1 MPIVRPFRALLYDPA
16 VVGPIESVV
25 APPYD
30 VIGRDEQNRLYEASP
45 YNVVR
50 LDLARDSDRYGAA
63 SNTFAQWRARGA
75 LAHDPQPAF
84 YVYAQ
89 RHRLKSGEQ
98 HERFGFFCRLHL
110 EEFAS
115 GKVLPHEKTLASAKA
130 DRLALQ
136 RACRANLSS
145 IFGLYTAPGFS
156 LAEAARDALR
166 AAPWTDFT
174 DAAGVRHRLWRM
186 TDDADR
192 ETLERLLADRS
203 VYIADGHHRYETAL
217 RYRDEM
223 RAETGR
229 EGGEEPFDGAQDR
242 PFDYVLAYLVN
253 MDEPGLVVL
262 PTHRMLRELAIPSA
276 DFVERLRACF
286 EIEEIARDRG
296 ADALFERLQSRPGE
310 RRIGLVLRGGAGWF
324 VLAARDGDNDPRLDG
339 STALRRLDVT
349 LLHGLVLEGPRSI
362 LRLDAHH
369 EAEAGRLVYTK
380 DGDEAV
386 ARVASGEFAASFLLN
401 ATRVDEVRAVS
412 EAGETMPEKSTYFY
426 PKIATGLV
434 FNSLE
439 Q

>member
-1 MPIVRPFRALLYDPA
+1 MAIVRPFRGLLYDPTVA
-16 VVGPIESVV
+16 GSLASLV

-30 VIGRDEQNRLYEASP
+30 VIGREEQERLYDASP

-50 LDLARDSDRYGAA
+50 LDLARESDRYA
-63 SNTFAQWRARGA
+63 SASRTFAEWRARGI
-75 LAHDPQPAF
+75 LARDRDPAF

-89 RHRLKSGEQ
+89 NHRSKSGEE
-98 HERFGFFCRLHL
+98 HERFGFFARLRL

-145 IFGLYTAPGFS
+145 IFGLYSARGFS
-156 LAEAARDALR
+156 LRASAAETVASDPLA
-166 AAPWTDFT
+166 DFADT
-174 DAAGVRHRLWRM
+174 AGIRHRMWRL
-186 TDDADR
+186 TRPSAVH
-192 ETLERLLADRS
+192 ELERRLEDRT

-223 RAETGR
+223 RSETGPR
-229 EGGEEPFDGAQDR
+229 DGHEPFD
-242 PFDYVLAYLVN
+242 FVLAFLVN
-253 MDEPGLVVL
+253 IEEPGLLVL
-262 PTHRMLRELAIPSA
+262 PTHRLLRELSIAPS
-276 DFVERLRACF
+276 DLVVRLGERFA
-286 EIEEIARDRG
+286 IEEVPRTSGGARFF
-296 ADALFERLQSRPGE
+296 DALCPRPGE
-310 RRIGLVLRGGAGWF
+310 RRIGVVLRGENRRL
-324 VLAARDGDNDPRLDG
+324 VLVTRDGENDSRLRG

-349 LLHGLVLEGPRSI
+349 LLHGLVLEGSASI
-362 LRLDAHH
+362 LGIDAHH

-380 DGDEAV
+380 DAEEAV
-386 ARVASGEFAASFLLN
+386 ARVDSGEFASAFLLN
-401 ATRVDEVRAVS
+401 PTRVDEVRAVA

-439 Q
+439 D